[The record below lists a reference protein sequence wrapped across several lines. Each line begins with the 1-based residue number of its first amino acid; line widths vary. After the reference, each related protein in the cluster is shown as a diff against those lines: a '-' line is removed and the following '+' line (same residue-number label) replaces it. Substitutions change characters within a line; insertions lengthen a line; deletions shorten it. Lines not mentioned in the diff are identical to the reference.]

1 MDYQIWKKLE
11 EYLKNDKVLLI
22 EICNDYGE
30 KGMIYGKIS
39 KNIKNDRRSYAFY
52 FDVKTKKGK
61 EPIMLD
67 LLVER
72 PVIMRDV
79 LFAKNKG
86 EKKAENLD
94 KFNTFDVLRIID
106 PETEKTIFKNQNK
119 ATLLKFPINSKNF
132 NINSKTNKE
141 WKEKDST
148 KFLLE
153 NIGQYIEIKKDD
165 EIYGGI
171 LKSVYRVK
179 GEKETFVTLVQSSHY
194 ACIKT
199 LGDKTKIKSFSTFT
213 DKKTLTCREE
223 QEKEL
228 TK

>member
-1 MDYQIWKKLE
+1 MEYQIWKKLE
-11 EYLKNDKVLLI
+11 DYMKNDKVLLV
-22 EICNDYGE
+22 EICNNYGE
-30 KGMIYGKIS
+30 VGLIYGKVS
-39 KNIKNDRRSYAFY
+39 KKILNDKRHYAFY

-67 LLVER
+67 LLVDR
-72 PVIMRDV
+72 PVIMHDV
-79 LFAKNKG
+79 LFGKNG
-86 EKKAENLD
+86 EKRAENLD

-106 PETEKTIFKNQNK
+106 PETEKTIFKNPNK
-119 ATLLKFPINSKNF
+119 KTLLTLPVNSINF
-132 NINSKTNKE
+132 NINSKDNKD

-223 QEKEL
+223 KEMEL